1 MEIAG
6 PKPEPQLGEQRPDPY
21 LPEFTKLGEQIF
33 LYKPATG
40 TSSEPQTS
48 GGHPDLII
56 LCSWMGAQPR
66 YIKKYTKPYQMM
78 YPQSPILLLR
88 QNGAD
93 LFWRP
98 LFLQRTAIQ
107 PALSVIQQL
116 VDEKRPNK
124 PRVFVHIFSNGG
136 SYTASQFTA
145 AYRDFSPNKDELLPI
160 SALVLDSTP
169 SLPSARRAHTAI
181 SESLPK
187 SGPLRAI
194 GSVAVWGYIGMAK
207 TIETVSGSENITT
220 WLRKKLNDPEGAFMQ
235 DGLKRLY
242 IYSQADAL
250 IPADDVEAHAN
261 EAISIIGKDRV
272 QLEDFV
278 SSRHVGH
285 VMLDEKRYWGL
296 VETLWKEMT
305 A

>member
-1 MEIAG
+1 MEFAG
-6 PKPEPQLGEQRPDPY
+6 PEPELQPGEERLDPY
-21 LPEFTKLGEQIF
+21 LPEFNKLGEQIF
-33 LYKPATG
+33 LYKPATET
-40 TSSEPQTS
+40 TSESQTS
-48 GGHPDLII
+48 GIQPDLII
-56 LCSWMGAQPR
+56 ICSWMGAQPR

-88 QNGAD
+88 QDGAD

-98 LFLQRTAIQ
+98 LFLQRKAIQ

-116 VDEKRPNK
+116 VEEKRSTK
-124 PRVFVHIFSNGG
+124 PRVLVHIFSNGG
-136 SYTASQFTA
+136 SYTASQLTA
-145 AYRDFSPNKDELLPI
+145 AYRDSSPSKDKLLPI

-169 SLPSARRAHTAI
+169 SLPSSRRAHTAI

-187 SGPLRAI
+187 SGPLRTL
-194 GSVAVWGYIGMAK
+194 GSVAVWGYIGMAQ
-207 TIETVSGSENITT
+207 TIETISGSDNITI

-250 IPADDVEAHAN
+250 IPAEDVEAHAN

-285 VMLDEKRYWGL
+285 AMLDEKRYWGL
-296 VETLWKEMT
+296 IETLWKDMT